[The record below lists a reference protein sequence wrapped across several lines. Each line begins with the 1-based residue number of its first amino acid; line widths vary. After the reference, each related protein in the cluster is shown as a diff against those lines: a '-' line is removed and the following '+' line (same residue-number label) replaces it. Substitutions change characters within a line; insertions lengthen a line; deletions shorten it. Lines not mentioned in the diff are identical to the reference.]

1 MDKVILDAFELQDV
15 LKWVD
20 SFVLSRP
27 SKKLSRDFADAVLL
41 AEILKYE
48 FPKLV
53 ELHNYAGC
61 FSVQGRMKNWET
73 LNQKVLKKLQIN
85 LKREEMEKL
94 SKAES
99 NCIEQLLYTVMK
111 KVEVVRKMQMKE
123 LERNESLSNIVTITK
138 QIGDHVEI
146 QQVIPYTNFEE
157 LQLKHE
163 ELQQE
168 FEAQSLHVH
177 DLEEEIKELRNA
189 LESKSQIIQDLDER
203 LEESRK
209 KSHLSISSI
218 RKSLANLF

>member
-1 MDKVILDAFELQDV
+1 MDKASLDAFELQDV

-61 FSVQGRMKNWET
+61 FAIKERMKNWDT
-73 LNQKVLKKLQIN
+73 LNQKVLRKLQIN

-94 SKAES
+94 AKAES
-99 NCIEQLLYTVMK
+99 SCIEQLLYTVMN
-111 KVEVVRKMQMKE
+111 KVNLVKEMQMKE
-123 LERNESLSNIVTITK
+123 LERNESLSNVVTITK
-138 QIGDHVEI
+138 QIGDHVQI
-146 QQVIPYTNFEE
+146 QQVIPYADYEE
-157 LQLKHE
+157 LEFKHE
-163 ELQQE
+163 ELKQE
-168 FEAQSLHVH
+168 FEEQKLHIH

-189 LESKSQIIQDLDER
+189 LESKTEIIQDLDLR

-209 KSHLSISSI
+209 KSHLSMSSI

>member
-1 MDKVILDAFELQDV
+1 MLDAYELQDV

-20 SFVLSRP
+20 SFTLSRP

-61 FSVQGRMKNWET
+61 FAIKERMKNWDI

-94 SKAES
+94 AKAES
-99 NCIEQLLYTVMK
+99 NCIEQLLHNVMNK
-111 KVEVVRKMQMKE
+111 IKLVKEMQMKE

-157 LQLKHE
+157 LQVKHE

-168 FEAQSLHVH
+168 FETQKLHVH

-189 LESKSQIIQDLDER
+189 LESKSQIIQDLDAR

-209 KSHLSISSI
+209 KSHLSMSSI

>member
-1 MDKVILDAFELQDV
+1 MEKVVLDAFELQDV

-20 SFVLSRP
+20 SFALSRP

-61 FSVQGRMKNWET
+61 FSVQGRMKNWDT

-111 KVEVVRKMQMKE
+111 KVELVKKMQMKE

-157 LQLKHE
+157 LELKHE

-189 LESKSQIIQDLDER
+189 LESKTQIIQDLDAR